1 MTPSGATVR
10 PTAPTS
16 ATPVR
21 ELTRPPR
28 LVAGDRVVVVSPSGS
43 SPKDRI
49 ATGVAMLR
57 DWGLEVEVAPSAGA
71 RSDRFGYLAG
81 DDEARAR
88 DLQEA
93 WCDPSVAA
101 VLCARGGYGVQRLLE
116 HLDWDAMRAAGPK
129 VLAGYS
135 DITALHS
142 AIATHLGLVSL
153 HAPMVATEVFVNDER
168 SAEHLRLTLFEPE
181 ETQTLSSDTARALV
195 PGQARGVTVGG
206 CLSLLAAELGTPT
219 GLPSAAGAVLLLE
232 DVDEKAYRIDGY
244 LTHLLR
250 SGWLDGVAGVAVGS
264 WQGCEPVEELVHDRL
279 SALGVPI
286 LWDLGFGHCPS
297 TLTVPLGVTVTLDA
311 DAGTLVLDDPAL
323 A

>member
-1 MTPSGATVR
+1 MAVT
-10 PTAPTS
+10 
-16 ATPVR
+16 
-21 ELTRPPR
+21 ELTRPRR
-28 LVAGDRVVVVSPSGS
+28 LVPGDRVVVVSPSGP
-43 SPKDRI
+43 SPGDRL
-49 ATGVAMLR
+49 ATGTAMLR
-57 DWGLEVEVAPSAGA
+57 DWGLDVEVAPSAGA
-71 RSDRFGYLAG
+71 RSDRFAYLAG

-101 VLCARGGYGVQRLLE
+101 VLCARGGYGVQRMLE
-116 HLDWDAMRAAGPK
+116 YLDWATMRDARPK

-142 AIATHLGLVSL
+142 AFASRLGVVTL
-153 HAPMVATEVFVNDER
+153 HAPMVATEVFVNDTR
-168 SAEHLRLTLFEPE
+168 SSEHLRLTLFEPS
-181 ETQTLSSDTARALV
+181 ETQKLSSDTGRPLV

-219 GLPSAAGAVLLLE
+219 GLPSAAGGILLLE

-250 SGWLDGVAGVAVGS
+250 SGWLDGLAGVAVGS
-264 WQGCEPVEELVHDRL
+264 WQGCEPVEELVRDRL
-279 SALGVPI
+279 GGLGVPI
-286 LWDLGFGHCPS
+286 LWDLGFGHCES
-297 TLTVPLGVTVTLDA
+297 TLTVPLGVTATLDA

-323 A
+323 T

>member
-1 MTPSGATVR
+1 MAVT
-10 PTAPTS
+10 
-16 ATPVR
+16 
-21 ELTRPPR
+21 ELTRPRR
-28 LVAGDRVVVVSPSGS
+28 LVPGDRVVVVSPSGP
-43 SPKDRI
+43 SPGDRL
-49 ATGVAMLR
+49 ATGTAMLR
-57 DWGLEVEVAPSAGA
+57 DWGLDVEVAPSAGA
-71 RSDRFGYLAG
+71 RSDRFAYLAG

-101 VLCARGGYGVQRLLE
+101 VLCARGGYGVQRMLE
-116 HLDWDAMRAAGPK
+116 HLDWATMRDARPK

-142 AIATHLGLVSL
+142 AFASRLGVVTL
-153 HAPMVATEVFVNDER
+153 HAPMVATEVFVNDTR
-168 SAEHLRLTLFEPE
+168 SSEHLRLTLFEPS
-181 ETQTLSSDTARALV
+181 ETQKLSSDTGRPLV

-219 GLPSAAGAVLLLE
+219 GLPSAAGGILLLE

-250 SGWLDGVAGVAVGS
+250 SGWLDGLAGVAVGS
-264 WQGCEPVEELVHDRL
+264 WQGCEPVEELVRDRL
-279 SALGVPI
+279 GGLGVPI
-286 LWDLGFGHCPS
+286 LWDLGFGHCES
-297 TLTVPLGVTVTLDA
+297 TLTVPLGVTATLDA

-323 A
+323 T

>member
-1 MTPSGATVR
+1 M
-10 PTAPTS
+10 
-16 ATPVR
+16 
-21 ELTRPPR
+21 TRPPR
-28 LVAGDRVVVVSPSGS
+28 LVAGDRVVVVSPSGP
-43 SPKDRI
+43 SPGDRL
-49 ATGVAMLR
+49 ATGVAMLC
-57 DWGLEVEVAPSAGA
+57 DWGLEVEVAPSAGE
-71 RSDRFGYLAG
+71 RSDQFSYLAG

-101 VLCARGGYGVQRLLE
+101 VLCARGGYGVQRMLQ
-116 HLDWDAMRAAGPK
+116 HLDWDEMRAAGPK

-135 DITALHS
+135 DITSLHS
-142 AIATHLGLVSL
+142 AIATRLGLVSL

-168 SAEHLRLTLFEPE
+168 SAEYLRLSLFEPE
-181 ETQTLSSDTARALV
+181 ETQTLTSDAARALI

-206 CLSLLAAELGTPT
+206 CLSLLASDIGTPT
-219 GLPSAAGAVLLLE
+219 GHPSAAGAILLLE

-250 SGWLDGVAGVAVGS
+250 SGWLQGIAGVAVGS
-264 WQGCEPVEELVHDRL
+264 WQGCEPVEALVRDRL
-279 SALGVPI
+279 GGLGVPI
-286 LWDLGFGHCPS
+286 LWDLGFGHCGS
-297 TLTVPLGVTVTLDA
+297 TLTVPLGVMVTLDA